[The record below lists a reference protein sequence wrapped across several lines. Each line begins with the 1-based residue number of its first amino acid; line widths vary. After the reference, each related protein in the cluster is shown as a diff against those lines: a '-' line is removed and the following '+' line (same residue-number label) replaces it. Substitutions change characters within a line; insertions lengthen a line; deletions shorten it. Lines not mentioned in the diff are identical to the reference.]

1 MSVFDRFDNERLIL
15 KEKQNIIPHPWEK
28 SIQVNNSNKI
38 KHAHNSIENPVYPKP
53 KEKPVDAHR
62 IKFKVVGDR
71 VSKEFI
77 YCSKLVK
84 DLHNYRRKNFFEPI
98 ITGL

>member
-1 MSVFDRFDNERLIL
+1 MSVFDRFEKERIIL

-28 SIQVNNSNKI
+28 TIKYINSNKL

-53 KEKPVDAHR
+53 KQEPVNTHR

-84 DLHNYRRKNFFEPI
+84 DLYDYRRKNFFEPI
-98 ITGL
+98 IKG